1 MAWYSCLYALARE
14 AEIAAEFVRLKV
26 DVIVTYATPPTLAAK
41 QATSAIPISQGRLR
55 PPSASWRCG
64 KPTEP
69 RQRGRAYDGGGTWG
83 GSRMLDLR
91 RREFITLLGGA
102 AAWWPL
108 AARVRRGSRPSASLD
123 SRCSP
128 APRRHRARLA
138 IEGAKRHISTRRG
151 LGDEGECDASVRGG
165 VLRARSGHWV
175 GFVNDD
181 RRHGVREL
189 IENGERDAESRSH
202 HSAARATS
210 GAGACRMTPSR
221 GSRASFHGARCSAR
235 VVSA

>member
-91 RREFITLLGGA
+91 R
-102 AAWWPL
+102 
-108 AARVRRGSRPSASLD
+108 AARRRG
-123 SRCSP
+123 CM
-128 APRRHRARLA
+128 
-138 IEGAKRHISTRRG
+138 
-151 LGDEGECDASVRGG
+151 V
-165 VLRARSGHWV
+165 
-175 GFVNDD
+175 
-181 RRHGVREL
+181 
-189 IENGERDAESRSH
+189 
-202 HSAARATS
+202 AAR
-210 GAGACRMTPSR
+210 GAGQAWVTTVRKP
-221 GSRASFHGARCSAR
+221 G
-235 VVSA
+235 